1 MPTFIVCPDGSVVL
15 PHGGFD
21 SEDLGGRAVVADDR
35 EAALHI
41 AYADGD
47 AQFPAMP
54 HSRGCHNWTGL
65 RDARILAAARK
76 VIAAGG
82 MRGLSRANLAAEAN
96 MAAGTISNFGRT
108 AYKSDTNPTTGYR
121 ERVLAALMADAIDRA
136 DIGLIRAGVADGCLK
151 GDEVPE
157 GLRAAVGV

>member
-1 MPTFIVCPDGSVVL
+1 MPTFIVCPDGTVYTL
-15 PHGGFD
+15 GKLTPT
-21 SEDLGGRAVVADDR
+21 EAGGRAVDADSAED
-35 EAALHI
+35 ALHV

-76 VIAAGG
+76 VIAADG
-82 MRGLSRANLAAEAN
+82 MRGLSRASLAHEAN

-108 AYKSDTNPTTGYR
+108 AYKADTNPTTGYR